1 MDNLTMR
8 QANEADLDEIIAI
21 EQESFTNPWTEEGWK
36 RELENPLAYY
46 EVLLYHDVVIGY
58 VGAFLLGDEA
68 HIGNVAIRE
77 EFRNNGYGRYMMNH
91 YLFSLY
97 EKEMTSATLE
107 VRDDNYPAIV
117 LYESLGFRVEGVRKN
132 YYADVKRDGLI
143 YWKRW

>member
-21 EQESFTNPWTEEGWK
+21 EQESFTNPWTEGGWK

>member
-21 EQESFTNPWTEEGWK
+21 EQESFTNPWTEGGWK

-107 VRDDNYPAIV
+107 VRDDNYPAIA